1 MVARM
6 ARLPTSP
13 PEPAL
18 KALLDEVIVPI
29 LVARFLR
36 EHAAADPERERPGD
50 VVSRSRDFETV
61 RVGSSPG

>member
-1 MVARM
+1 MVCLVT
-6 ARLPTSP
+6 LPLG
-13 PEPAL
+13 PAL
-18 KALLDEVIVPI
+18 KAFLDEVIVPI

-36 EHAAADPERERPGD
+36 EYEAANSERERPGD